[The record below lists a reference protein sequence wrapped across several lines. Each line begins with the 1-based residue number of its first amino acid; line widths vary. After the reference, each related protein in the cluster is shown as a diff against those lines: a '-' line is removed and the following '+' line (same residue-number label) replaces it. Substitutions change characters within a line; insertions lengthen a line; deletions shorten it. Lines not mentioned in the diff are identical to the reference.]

1 MKNILFFLTLVCSV
15 QFSYSQSSDPGLG
28 IIPAPQSV
36 SISGGQFT
44 FSKEAAIMYE
54 NDSDRRIAELFRD
67 FLRDNYFLDLPVAKA
82 FVTAPKAVINFSS
95 LNYAGTNS
103 EGYVLSISPD
113 HITVSGRDAGL
124 FYGMETLMQLLPL
137 KKEAEPKIPCAKISD
152 EPRYKYR
159 GLHLDV
165 GRHMFPVSFIK
176 KYIDLIAQYKLNT
189 FHWHLTEDQ
198 GWRIE
203 IKKYPK
209 LTQVGGFRDQTLIG
223 HYHDRMPQTYDGTRY
238 GGFYT
243 QAEVKDIVAYAA
255 SKFVTVIPEIEM
267 PGHSVAALAA
277 YPQLGCGDDLGAFRV
292 EEKWGVFHDIF
303 CAGKEDTF
311 KFLEDVLTE
320 VMMLFPGQYIHIG
333 GDEAPKTRWERC
345 KYCQK
350 RIADNNLKNERGLQS
365 YFIHRIEQFV
375 NSKGRKI
382 IGWDEILEGGLA
394 PNATVMSWRGV
405 GGGIAAAK
413 MKHDAI
419 MTPGSHMYFDRYQGN
434 PVQEPVAIGGF
445 LPLEEVYSYN
455 PTPVS
460 LSPDYQKYIIG
471 VQANIWT
478 EYIKTP
484 AHVEYMLIPRILAL
498 SEVAWTLPQK
508 KNYAQFSEQRV
519 PKHLARIDQTNT
531 VYRVPVA
538 IGAKDTTII
547 SARYMLNLAPS
558 VEGATVYYTIDGYT
572 PGETAK
578 RYDGPV
584 PVIVP
589 PDEKRIIKT
598 IVITPTGKR
607 SAVTTTI
614 VSNLSPLPALNPVQR
629 QSGLKY
635 YFVPGEFDL
644 AANVNISG
652 ATETGIVAQINLDK
666 GQDKVRSYGMIFDGY
681 INIYQPGIYTFST
694 KSDDGSRLLIDDMVV
709 VDNDGRHSSFE
720 LTGAVNLAAGMHRLQ
735 VRSFQLGGSSGLKV
749 FMGRP
754 GSART
759 EIPGEILFY

>member
-1 MKNILFFLTLVCSV
+1 MKKILLFLILVSYV
-15 QFSYSQSSDPGLG
+15 RFSYSQSSDPDLG

-36 SISGGQFT
+36 RISGGQFT
-44 FSKEAAIMYE
+44 FSKESAIMYGTE
-54 NDSDRRIAELFRD
+54 SDRRIAELFRD
-67 FLRDNYFLDLPVAKA
+67 LLRDQYHVDLPVAKA
-82 FVTAPKAVINFSS
+82 FIKAPKGIVNFSS
-95 LNYAGTNS
+95 LNYDGMNS
-103 EGYVLSISPD
+103 EGYALIISPD
-113 HITVSGRDAGL
+113 QINVSGRDAGL

-137 KKEAEPKIPCAKISD
+137 KKEAAPAVPCAEISD

-165 GRHMFPVSFIK
+165 ARHMFPVSFIK

-189 FHWHLTEDQ
+189 FHWHLTDDQ

-209 LTQVGGFRDQTLIG
+209 LTQVGGYRNQTLIG
-223 HYHDRMPQTYDGTRY
+223 HNHDRVPQAYDGVRY

-243 QAEVKDIVAYAA
+243 QAEVKEIVAYAA
-255 SKFVTVIPEIEM
+255 TKFVTVIPEIEM
-267 PGHSVAALAA
+267 PGHAVAALAA

-303 CAGKEDTF
+303 CAGKDDTF
-311 KFLEDVLTE
+311 RFLEDVLTE
-320 VMMLFPGQYIHIG
+320 VIALFPGQYIHIG

-350 RIADNNLKNERGLQS
+350 RIADNKLKNEHELQS
-365 YFIHRIEQFV
+365 YFIHRIERFI

-413 MKHDAI
+413 MRHDAI

-434 PVQEPVAIGGF
+434 PVQEPLAIGGF
-445 LPLEEVYSYN
+445 LPLEEAYSYN
-455 PTPVS
+455 PTPES
-460 LSPDYQKYIIG
+460 LSGDLRKYIIG

-484 AHVEYMLIPRILAL
+484 EHVEYMLLPRLLAL
-498 SEVAWTLPQK
+498 SEVAWTRPDK
-508 KNYAQFSEQRV
+508 KDYARFREYRV
-519 PKHLARIDQTNT
+519 PKHLGRIDRTNT

-538 IGAKDTTII
+538 IGANDTTIVT
-547 SARYMLNLAPS
+547 SRYILTLAPP
-558 VEGATVYYTIDGYT
+558 VEGAKIYYTINGYT
-572 PGETAK
+572 PRETD
-578 RYDGPV
+578 RLYEGPV
-584 PVIVP
+584 PVVVP
-589 PDEKRIIKT
+589 PNETRTVKT
-598 IVITPTGKR
+598 LVVTPSGKR

-614 VSNLSPLPALNPVQR
+614 ISNLQPLPPVNPGQR
-629 QSGLKY
+629 QQGIKY
-635 YFVPGEFDL
+635 YFVPGEFNL
-644 AANVNISG
+644 AANVEMG
-652 ATETGIVAQINLDK
+652 AATETGVAMQINLEK
-666 GQDKVRSYGMIFDGY
+666 GREKGGSYGMVFDGY

-694 KSDDGSRLLIDDMVV
+694 RSDDGSVLLIDNKLI
-709 VDNDGRHSSFE
+709 VDNDGRHPSFE
-720 LTGAVNLAAGMHRLQ
+720 STGAINLAAGMHRIQ
-735 VRSFQLGGSSGLKV
+735 VKSFQWGGASGLNV

-754 GSART
+754 GGPRL